1 MVIRV
6 YIVDNENDG
15 DLTMSTSA
23 NLKSTTC
30 VTLTQ
35 EVKNSLNFVGTA
47 ATRPIQKNMLTRT
60 M

>member
-23 NLKSTTC
+23 NLKSTAC

-35 EVKNSLNFVGTA
+35 EVKNSLNFVETA